1 MLFESESSV
10 TPAYGVGFGS
20 NFVESMAS
28 VCWCYPVKM
37 SSIGGGQKI
46 HVFGVNIKTCVTWMN
61 GIGF

>member
-28 VCWCYPVKM
+28 VRWCYPVKM

-46 HVFGVNIKTCVTWMN
+46 HVFGVSIKMCVTRTS
-61 GIGF
+61 GVG